1 MISIISFELNTFVI
15 SCLILIILST
25 FGVLFLLY
33 ALILWCIINVYLIF
47 LLVLVFIQTAI
58 NCWQIIGLVGP
69 RTFGQYLILLIEKNV
84 LLWET
89 ISKTALWLI
98 WFTHT
103 HVINF
108 IHLFIWACWSIS
120 FLHVKSVLPVPFLL
134 EKLLSFGNTRFI
146 MTYLFNQ
153 LDLLFPLLFPTHNV
167 ICGLSWLQSFQ
178 HCFIIHHDSVEF
190 FVANHFVQWTVLNWT

>member
-15 SCLILIILST
+15 SLLILIILST

-33 ALILWCIINVYLIF
+33 ALILWCIINVYLII

-98 WFTHT
+98 
-103 HVINF
+103 
-108 IHLFIWACWSIS
+108 
-120 FLHVKSVLPVPFLL
+120 
-134 EKLLSFGNTRFI
+134 
-146 MTYLFNQ
+146 
-153 LDLLFPLLFPTHNV
+153 
-167 ICGLSWLQSFQ
+167 
-178 HCFIIHHDSVEF
+178 
-190 FVANHFVQWTVLNWT
+190 